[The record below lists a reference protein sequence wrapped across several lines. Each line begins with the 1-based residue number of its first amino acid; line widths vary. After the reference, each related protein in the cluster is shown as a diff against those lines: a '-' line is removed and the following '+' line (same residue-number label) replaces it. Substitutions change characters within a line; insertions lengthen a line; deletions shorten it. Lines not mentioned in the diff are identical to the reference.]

1 MKMIIKY
8 VFALL
13 LMSAATAQADLYEFR
28 FAGIVEEGD
37 TITNEFAL
45 AVGEEQFRMVVDI
58 ADPASGYATFSF
70 YNLGPTA
77 SVLTSARMDEGSGIG
92 LQLDNI
98 INSYTPGYLA
108 GDADTVDFK
117 VMNNANIPPLQG
129 IAFNAEIGVTANM
142 AIDAYTAAVLN
153 GSGYGSAEKVTLEV
167 SYDVNSDLLAM
178 LTSGELRVATK
189 LQGVEYPGSPGIS
202 ISEYF
207 VNETA
212 YTVIPEP
219 ASVVLLVGA
228 SSMIGFVRRRFIG

>member
-1 MKMIIKY
+1 MKTIINCMI
-8 VFALL
+8 ASMLL
-13 LMSAATAQADLYEFR
+13 GATVSQADLYEFR
-28 FAGIVEEGD
+28 FAGIGEEGD

-45 AVGEEQFRMVVDI
+45 GVGEEQFRMVVDI
-58 ADPASGYATFSF
+58 TDPAAGYATFSF
-70 YNLGPTA
+70 YNIGSTA
-77 SVLTSARMDEGSGIG
+77 SVLSSVRLDEGSGIG
-92 LQLDNI
+92 LQLDTI

-108 GDADTVDFK
+108 GDANTVDFK

-129 IAFNAEIGVTANM
+129 IVFDADVGVVANM
-142 AIDAYTAAVLN
+142 ATDLYTAAVLN
-153 GSGYGSAEKVTLEV
+153 GSGYESAEVLTLEM
-167 SYDVNSDLLAM
+167 SYNAGSDLLAM

-189 LQGVEYPGSPGIS
+189 IQGVEYPGSPGSS

-228 SSMIGFVRRRFIG
+228 STMIGFVRRRFMA